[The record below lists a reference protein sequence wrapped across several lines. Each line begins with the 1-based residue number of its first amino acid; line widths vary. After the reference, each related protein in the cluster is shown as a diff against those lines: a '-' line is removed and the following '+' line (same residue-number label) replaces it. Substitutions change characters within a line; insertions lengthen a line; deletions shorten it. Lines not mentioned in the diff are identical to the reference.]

1 MNPLLQFGAIVA
13 IAIGA
18 GLVAF
23 SGHLDPVR
31 NPANPASFAQPFDS
45 NDHHIASV
53 AIGFGTALIT
63 FGVLLLIIPWVNRYL
78 STAATR
84 LGTIRDS
91 AG

>member
-1 MNPLLQFGAIVA
+1 MNSLLHFGAIVA
-13 IAIGA
+13 TAIGA

-23 SGHLDPVR
+23 SGHLDPAR
-31 NPANPASFAQPFDS
+31 TAANPASFAQPFDL
-45 NDHHIASV
+45 NDHHAAS
-53 AIGFGTALIT
+53 AATGFGTALIT

-84 LGTIRDS
+84 PGTIRDS